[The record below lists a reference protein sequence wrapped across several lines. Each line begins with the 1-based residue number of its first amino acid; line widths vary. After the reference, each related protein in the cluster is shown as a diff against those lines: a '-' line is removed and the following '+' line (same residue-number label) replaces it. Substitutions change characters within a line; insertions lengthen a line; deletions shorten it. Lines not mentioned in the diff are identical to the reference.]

1 MVQPRIQDEQ
11 CGFRPGHGTLLH
23 YRKLISALS
32 IFDVENSTLLF
43 SKVSFSD
50 ILVNN
55 LMYKR

>member
-1 MVQPRIQDEQ
+1 MNSFHILGLFSGCE
-11 CGFRPGHGTLLH
+11 LH
-23 YRKLISALS
+23 YRMLISALS